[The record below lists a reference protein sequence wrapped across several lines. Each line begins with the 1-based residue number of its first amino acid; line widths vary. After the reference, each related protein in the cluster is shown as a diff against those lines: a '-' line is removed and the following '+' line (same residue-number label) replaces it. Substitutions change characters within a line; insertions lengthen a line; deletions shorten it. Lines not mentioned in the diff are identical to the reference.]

1 MSLVELIFLVL
12 VLIIIGLT
20 SAALQFRY
28 DPKYDSCS
36 CGSGCAII
44 GFAGYIFPFLYS
56 LLWASSSYYGSIWT
70 GLFLSLL
77 LILFYPT
84 YIGYLAHDLRTKH
97 FTKQKHIAIQ
107 IFAVFMTLLCI
118 GGTFYQALT
127 VQQAI
132 EALNDD
138 PEVLQATVRTIRY
151 QPHTKSGGGYFT
163 VRTSAG
169 RYYIHDSVWGE
180 TISPEDEISF
190 VKDLYFDRIYSTDN
204 LEMTP
209 LGKFAFCFHLTNITI
224 IIGFAIYGYVMLF
237 IHLKKIQT
245 KRLEI

>member
-20 SAALQFRY
+20 SAALQLRFEPDY
-28 DPKYDSCS
+28 SSCS
-36 CGSGCAII
+36 CASGCAS
-44 GFAGYIFPFLYS
+44 FALAGYILLFLYC
-56 LLWASSSYYGSIWT
+56 LIWATSSYYDSVWT
-70 GLFLSLL
+70 VLFLSLL
-77 LILFYPT
+77 LILLYPI
-84 YIGYLAHDLRTKH
+84 YIGYLAHDLRIRR
-97 FTKQKHIAIQ
+97 FTKARLMVIQ
-107 IFAVFMTLLCI
+107 IFSVGMTLLCI
-118 GGTFYQALT
+118 GSTFNQALT

-169 RYYIHDSVWGE
+169 RYYIQDAAWAQ
-180 TISPEDEISF
+180 TISPGQEISF
-190 VKDLYFDRIYSTDN
+190 VKDFYNDNIYAPDN
-204 LEMTP
+204 IEMTP
-209 LGKFAFCFHLTNITI
+209 LGKLAFCFYLTNINI
-224 IIGFAIYGYVMLF
+224 ILGFAIYGYVMLF
-237 IHLKKIQT
+237 IHLKKILT